1 MTSQETVMEEMSK
14 AVINVRK
21 LRERL
26 RHVDSTL
33 VRQSLN
39 IISCERIK
47 NNKQMVLEK
56 LRLMATVHQT
66 QPMVSKILI
75 EGKTMGTNLC
85 LLSRFK
91 CF

>member
-66 QPMVSKILI
+66 QPMVSR
-75 EGKTMGTNLC
+75 NVD
-85 LLSRFK
+85 
-91 CF
+91 